1 MLITKLA
8 LASVLTL
15 ATTAGASAACAFKNE
30 VPLKSLTAG
39 FQAWKAV
46 TNAMAECGNFKAEL
60 DQDFARKQVEAF
72 STKPALYQI
81 GGVATESIVPLLNN
95 GLIRPLDELVA
106 KYGQNLSPNQLIKID
121 GKIMAI
127 AMMINTQHLMYRA
140 DILEQLKIEPPRTYD
155 EMLAAADKIKASGL
169 VPYPIGATTRT
180 GWNLAMDFTNLYMG
194 YGGQFF
200 TADNKPAVKSE
211 AGIKTLEML
220 RKLSAH
226 MDPEYLTADST
237 FVQKQFQQSKI
248 ALSNFW
254 ASRAGALD
262 NAAES
267 QVVGKV
273 KVAAAPAAVPGGK
286 PATTVWWDGVVIAK
300 NISDAEAEAAF
311 RVVMEGLDKEMV
323 EANNADAVWLVPGY
337 KPTPAAMGA
346 LETLKLGTPA
356 YPASSRMGLIH
367 TAIGNMIGDYLT
379 GKTSA
384 EQTLAAIEER
394 YTTSA
399 KEAGLIK

>member
-1 MLITKLA
+1 VLIRQLA
-8 LASVLTL
+8 LASALTL

-30 VPLKSLTAG
+30 VPLRSLSAG
-39 FQAWKAV
+39 FQAWKSV

-60 DQDFARKQVEAF
+60 DQQFNTKHVEAF
-72 STKPALYQI
+72 SAKPPLYQI

-95 GLIRPLDELVA
+95 GLIRPLDDLVA

-127 AMMINTQHLMYRA
+127 AMMVNTQHLMYRA
-140 DILEQLKIEPPRTYD
+140 DILEQLKIEPPKTYD
-155 EMLAAADKIKASGL
+155 EVLAAAEKIKASGL

-211 AGIKTLEML
+211 AGVKTLEML
-220 RKLSAH
+220 KKLSAY

-237 FVQKQFQQSKI
+237 FVQRQFQQSKI
-248 ALSNFW
+248 ALANFW

-323 EANNADAVWLVPGY
+323 EANNSDAVWLVPGY

-356 YPASSRMGLIH
+356 YPASPRMGLIH
-367 TAIGNMIGDYLT
+367 TAIGNMVGDYLT

-384 EQTLAAIEER
+384 EQTLAAIEDR
-394 YTTSA
+394 YTTAA

>member
-1 MLITKLA
+1 MLIRKLA
-8 LASVLTL
+8 LASALTL
-15 ATTAGASAACAFKNE
+15 AATGGASAACAFKNE

-46 TNAMAECGNFKAEL
+46 TNAMAECGNFKPEL
-60 DQDFARKQVEAF
+60 DQQFNTKQVEAF

-121 GKIMAI
+121 GKVMAI

-140 DILEQLKIEPPRTYD
+140 DILEQLKITPPKTYD
-155 EMLAAADKIKASGL
+155 EVLAAAEKIKASGL

-180 GWNLAMDFTNLYMG
+180 GWNLAMDFTNLFLG

-220 RKLSAH
+220 KKLSAY

-248 ALSNFW
+248 AMANFW

-300 NISDAEAEAAF
+300 NISDSDAEAAF
-311 RVVMEGLDKEMV
+311 RVLMEGLDKEMV

-346 LETLKLGTPA
+346 LETLKLGAPA
-356 YPASSRMGLIH
+356 YPASVRVGLIH
-367 TAIGNMIGDYLT
+367 TAIGNMVGDYLT

-384 EQTLAAIEER
+384 EQTLAAIEDR
-394 YTTSA
+394 YTTAA

>member
-1 MLITKLA
+1 MLIRKLA
-8 LASVLTL
+8 LASALTL

-39 FQAWKAV
+39 FQAWKSV

-127 AMMINTQHLMYRA
+127 AMMVNAQHLMYRS
-140 DILEQLKIEPPRTYD
+140 DILEQLKIEPPKTYD
-155 EMLAAADKIKASGL
+155 EMLAAAEKIKASGL
-169 VPYPIGATTRT
+169 VPYPVGATTRT

-220 RKLSAH
+220 KKLSAY

-237 FVQKQFQQSKI
+237 FVQKQFQQNKV

-254 ASRAGALD
+254 ASRAGALE
-262 NAAES
+262 NPAES

-323 EANNADAVWLVPGY
+323 EANNADAVWLIPGY
-337 KPTPAAMGA
+337 KPTPASMGA
-346 LETLKLGTPA
+346 LETLKLGAPA

-367 TAIGNMIGDYLT
+367 TAIGNMVGDYLT
-379 GKTSA
+379 GKASA

-394 YTTSA
+394 YTTAA

>member
-1 MLITKLA
+1 VLIRKLA
-8 LASVLTL
+8 LASALTL

-39 FQAWKAV
+39 FQAWKSV
-46 TNAMAECGNFKAEL
+46 TTAMAECGNFKAEL
-60 DQDFARKQVEAF
+60 DQQFNTKQVEAF
-72 STKPALYQI
+72 STKPPLYQI

-95 GLIRPLDELVA
+95 GLIRPLDDLVA

-127 AMMINTQHLMYRA
+127 AMMVNTQHLMYRA
-140 DILEQLKIEPPRTYD
+140 DILEQLKIEPPKTYD
-155 EMLAAADKIKASGL
+155 EVLAAAEKIKASGL

-180 GWNLAMDFTNLYMG
+180 GWNLAMDFTNLFMG

-211 AGIKTLEML
+211 AGVKTLEML
-220 RKLSAH
+220 KKLSAY

-237 FVQKQFQQSKI
+237 FVQRQFQQSKI
-248 ALSNFW
+248 ALANFW

-286 PATTVWWDGVVIAK
+286 PATTVWWDGIVIAK

-323 EANNADAVWLVPGY
+323 EANNSDAVWLVPGY
-337 KPTPAAMGA
+337 KPTPASMGA

-356 YPASSRMGLIH
+356 YPASPRMGLIH
-367 TAIGNMIGDYLT
+367 TAIGNMVGDYLT
-379 GKTSA
+379 GKTTA
-384 EQTLAAIEER
+384 EQTLAAIEDR
-394 YTTSA
+394 YTTAA

>member
-1 MLITKLA
+1 
-8 LASVLTL
+8 
-15 ATTAGASAACAFKNE
+15 
-30 VPLKSLTAG
+30 
-39 FQAWKAV
+39 
-46 TNAMAECGNFKAEL
+46 MAECGNFKAEL